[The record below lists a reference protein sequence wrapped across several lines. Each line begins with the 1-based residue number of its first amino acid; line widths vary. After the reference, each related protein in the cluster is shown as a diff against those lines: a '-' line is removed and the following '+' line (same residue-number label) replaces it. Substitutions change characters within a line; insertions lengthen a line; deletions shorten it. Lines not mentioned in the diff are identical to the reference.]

1 MHKSNVTHTV
11 KPEESNVFLNDNRKV
26 CSIHFG
32 CQALK
37 GEKKNVCRFL
47 CLCID
52 LFSRVIYSSLF
63 W

>member
-11 KPEESNVFLNDNRKV
+11 KPEASNVFLNDNRKV

-37 GEKKNVCRFL
+37 GEKKECV
-47 CLCID
+47 
-52 LFSRVIYSSLF
+52 
-63 W
+63 